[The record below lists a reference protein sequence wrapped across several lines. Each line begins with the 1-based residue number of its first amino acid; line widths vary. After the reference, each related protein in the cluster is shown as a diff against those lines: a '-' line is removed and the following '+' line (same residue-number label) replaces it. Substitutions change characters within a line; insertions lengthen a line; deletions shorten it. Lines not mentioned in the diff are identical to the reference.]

1 MPRAAKPAAL
11 RLVEGRGNGR
21 DSGGRKVTDGPAFK
35 RVPPSPPE
43 WLSDEAVEE
52 WNRVVPELTRLNIV
66 KAEDRAVL
74 ATYCET
80 WAEFRS
86 ATLALQAHGSLTID
100 AKQGEIPHPAVAIR
114 RNAGHRLQL
123 LAREFGLTPSS
134 EQSLAKESDDGDD
147 DNPF

>member
-1 MPRAAKPAAL
+1 MPRVAKPAAL
-11 RLVEGRGNGR
+11 RLVEGRGSGR
-21 DSGGRKVTDGPAFK
+21 DSGGRKVVDAPAFK
-35 RVPPSPPE
+35 RVPPSAPG
-43 WLSDEAVEE
+43 WLSDEAVAE
-52 WNRVVPELTRLNIV
+52 WNRVVPELTRLDIV

-80 WAEFRS
+80 WSEFKA
-86 ATLALQAHGSLTID
+86 ATLALQEHGSLTIE

-134 EQSLAKESDDGDD
+134 EQSLAKESDDGED

>member
-21 DSGGRKVTDGPAFK
+21 DSGGRKVIDAPSFK
-35 RVPPSPPE
+35 RVPPSAPE
-43 WLSDEAVEE
+43 WLSDEAVAE
-52 WNRVVPELTRLNIV
+52 WNRVVPELTRLDIV

-80 WAEFRS
+80 WSEFKA
-86 ATLALQAHGSLTID
+86 ATLALQEHGSLTIE

-134 EQSLAKESDDGDD
+134 EQSLAKESDDGED